1 MKYLTLAATTLF
13 ATQAW
18 ADTPELVV
26 YTYDSFVAE
35 WGPGP
40 VIEAA
45 FEAECACDLKFVGMG
60 DGAALRGVFVLAG
73 FALVHPVLDHLFGD
87 RHTGGTAVH
96 RGPQSRPVAF
106 APGGHAE
113 KMAKAVDRHGRCSF
127 GGDP

>member
-18 ADTPELVV
+18 AETPELVV

-60 DGAALRGVFVLAG
+60 DGAALLRALAGVPGDNRGAQFQRVLAW
-73 FALVHPVLDHLFGD
+73 
-87 RHTGGTAVH
+87 
-96 RGPQSRPVAF
+96 
-106 APGGHAE
+106 APLSQAT
-113 KMAKAVDRHGRCSF
+113 
-127 GGDP
+127 

>member
-45 FEAECACDLKFVGMG
+45 TVPHCW
-60 DGAALRGVFVLAG
+60 RG
-73 FALVHPVLDHLFGD
+73 
-87 RHTGGTAVH
+87 
-96 RGPQSRPVAF
+96 SSW
-106 APGGHAE
+106 
-113 KMAKAVDRHGRCSF
+113 KAHGLTPIWCW
-127 GGDP
+127 GLIPA

>member
-40 VIEAA
+40 VLSLI
-45 FEAECACDLKFVGMG
+45 
-60 DGAALRGVFVLAG
+60 
-73 FALVHPVLDHLFGD
+73 HI
-87 RHTGGTAVH
+87 
-96 RGPQSRPVAF
+96 
-106 APGGHAE
+106 
-113 KMAKAVDRHGRCSF
+113 
-127 GGDP
+127 